1 MKTKLVV
8 YRDRIEESPS
18 TAPPRDMREQRKAP
32 MCHTNNNRRFA
43 LQLSCFLLIFV
54 VTAWGAV
61 AGSISGTAKD
71 ASGSAVPNASV
82 TVREV
87 NTGLVYRTQ
96 TDDKGYYTLPVLP
109 VGRYDL
115 ELQAPG
121 FRAYWRKGIGLDTN
135 AALTL
140 DAALEVGSESETV
153 SVNDNALH
161 VETIETQIGQVITGR
176 QMEAVP
182 LDGRS
187 FTDLLSLQAG
197 VAPASSITSSTVQ
210 DVGATTLSPSGTLNP
225 GTISVNGQREFA
237 NYFGV
242 NGSDVEEDVNAGTA
256 IIPNLDAI
264 AEFRIIT
271 SNFDAEYGEFSGG
284 QISVITKSGSNGFH
298 GSAFDFLRN
307 TNLDA
312 RNYFSPTRGSFRQNQ
327 YGGTFG
333 GPIRRDK
340 AFFFADYQG
349 TRQTQGIDTG
359 NISVPSNADR
369 TGNLID
375 EAAAFTTTVQ
385 LGNEEVMVPTTVS
398 SSYLAEQVLAPELNY
413 PVKQGNPY
421 YFTQGENYIVG
432 EGSSS
437 TIQTYSHDCISSSE
451 CVFPNAVIPQNA
463 WSVPAQR
470 MKTYIPAP
478 NTAAGTFATSAYNQT
493 VQDEKTG
500 LRLDANSRAG
510 LLSAY
515 YFFDAFTLD
524 NPYPIAQS
532 GASVPGFD
540 ALTTGQAQLISLA
553 DTKTLSPTAI
563 NELHISFVRDNTNL
577 GQPVG
582 GKGVSL
588 TSQGFEN
595 ADGTASIV
603 PLDPKGQSVENL
615 NFNGYSTGAAAN
627 QLIQTNNTY
636 QVTDTFSKV
645 LGNHTIKFGAEFHA
659 DQVNAHAIAQFNGS
673 FVFSGTETGVDFA
686 DFLIGV
692 PSQYNQSQ
700 LNPFY
705 ARNKY
710 FGAFAQD
717 SWHLR
722 PSLTLNYGLRW
733 DRVAPWSEKYN
744 QISTFVAGAQSQVFP
759 TAPAGILYPGDPGV
773 ANTLAPISNFGLAPR
788 LGLAWS
794 PQAAPGS
801 FLGRI
806 LGSPGSTSIR
816 TSFGNFY
823 TAIDALSIGVLA
835 ANAPYGTTYTS
846 PAPPLFAT
854 PFISADSGPIN
865 GQTNPQPFPYTFAP
879 LNSSRSN
886 PDTTFDWSS
895 FVPISGIPGYDIHN
909 RAPYTEEW
917 MLSIE
922 RQAGPNTVIT
932 ATYVGNDSHRQRVLI
947 ESNSGDPALC
957 LSLSKP
963 SEVMPGTLTCGAN
976 GEDTVYYPV
985 AGGQVNGT
993 RGPLGPNFGSNA
1005 LQSNVGH
1012 ANYNALELSAR
1023 HTSGRLEFSAAY
1035 TFGKSLDE
1043 SSSIGEE
1050 VNPFNLSLSYALSA
1064 FDVKQ
1069 NFVLS
1074 YEYQLPVDRLLHANR
1089 LTQGWSL
1096 SGITR
1101 FASGFPVTLVNNG
1114 DNSLIGSNPN
1124 GVNNSSID
1132 EPDFT
1137 GVPLNLN
1144 HNPRSAGNTYFN
1156 ARAFQMNS
1164 LGTPGTAKRRFFYGP
1179 GADNY
1184 DAALQKKLA
1193 LTESKSLLFR
1203 LEGFNV
1209 FNHTQFN
1216 GPSSVDGNIG
1226 SRTFGNAISAA
1237 PARIMQGAL
1246 KFNF

>member
-1 MKTKLVV
+1 VGKQ
-8 YRDRIEESPS
+8 E
-18 TAPPRDMREQRKAP
+18 
-32 MCHTNNNRRFA
+32 
-43 LQLSCFLLIFV
+43 
-54 VTAWGAV
+54 VT
-61 AGSISGTAKD
+61 
-71 ASGSAVPNASV
+71 
-82 TVREV
+82 
-87 NTGLVYRTQ
+87 
-96 TDDKGYYTLPVLP
+96 
-109 VGRYDL
+109 
-115 ELQAPG
+115 
-121 FRAYWRKGIGLDTN
+121 
-135 AALTL
+135 
-140 DAALEVGSESETV
+140 
-153 SVNDNALH
+153 
-161 VETIETQIGQVITGR
+161 
-176 QMEAVP
+176 
-182 LDGRS
+182 
-187 FTDLLSLQAG
+187 
-197 VAPASSITSSTVQ
+197 
-210 DVGATTLSPSGTLNP
+210 
-225 GTISVNGQREFA
+225 
-237 NYFGV
+237 
-242 NGSDVEEDVNAGTA
+242 
-256 IIPNLDAI
+256 
-264 AEFRIIT
+264 
-271 SNFDAEYGEFSGG
+271 
-284 QISVITKSGSNGFH
+284 
-298 GSAFDFLRN
+298 
-307 TNLDA
+307 
-312 RNYFSPTRGSFRQNQ
+312 
-327 YGGTFG
+327 
-333 GPIRRDK
+333 
-340 AFFFADYQG
+340 
-349 TRQTQGIDTG
+349 
-359 NISVPSNADR
+359 
-369 TGNLID
+369 
-375 EAAAFTTTVQ
+375 
-385 LGNEEVMVPTTVS
+385 VPTTVS
-398 SSYLAEQVLAPELNY
+398 GGYLAASVLSPALQYN
-413 PVKQGNPY
+413 VKQGEPY
-421 YFTQGENYIVG
+421 YYTQGENYIVG
-432 EGSSS
+432 EGNTA
-437 TIQTYSHDCISSSE
+437 TIQTYSQSCTSSSE
-451 CVFPNAVIPQNA
+451 CVFPNAQIPLNA

-470 MKTYIPAP
+470 MLQYIPAP
-478 NTAAGTFATSAYNQT
+478 NTASGTFATSAYNQT
-493 VQDEKTG
+493 VKDDKTG
-500 LRLDANSRAG
+500 LRLDANTRAG

-524 NPYPIAQS
+524 NPYPVAQS

-540 ALTTGQAQLISLA
+540 ALTTGQAELISLG
-553 DTKTLSPTAI
+553 DTKIISPTAI
-563 NELHISFVRDNTNL
+563 NELHISYVRDNTNL

-595 ADGTASIV
+595 SNGTASIV

-615 NFNGYSTGAAAN
+615 NFNGFSTGAAAN

-636 QVTDTFSKV
+636 QIADTFSRV
-645 LGNHTIKFGAEFHA
+645 FGSHTIKFGAEFHA
-659 DQVNAHAIAQFNGS
+659 DQVNAHAIAQFNGN

-710 FGAFAQD
+710 VGAFAQD
-717 SWHLR
+717 SWHVR

-773 ANTLAPISNFGLAPR
+773 SNTLAAIGNFSLAPR
-788 LGLAWS
+788 VGLAWS

-801 FLGRI
+801 LLGRI
-806 LGSPGSTSIR
+806 LGAPGTTSVR
-816 TSFGNFY
+816 TSFGTFY

-854 PFISADSGPIN
+854 PFISADSGPVN

-909 RAPYTEEW
+909 RAPYTQEW

-922 RQAGPNTVIT
+922 RQAGPNTVVS
-932 ATYVGNDSHRQRVLI
+932 ATYVGNASHRQRVLI
-947 ESNSGDPALC
+947 ESNPGDPALC
-957 LSLSKP
+957 LSLSDS

-985 AGGQVNGT
+985 GGGQVNGT

-1005 LQSNVGH
+1005 LQTNIGRAS
-1012 ANYNALELSAR
+1012 YNALEFSAR
-1023 HTSGRLEFSAAY
+1023 HTTGRLEFSAAY

-1050 VNPFNLSLSYALSA
+1050 VNPFNPSLSYALSS

-1074 YEYQLPVDRLLHANR
+1074 YEYQLPVDRLMHANR
-1089 LTQGWSL
+1089 ITQGWSI

-1132 EPDFT
+1132 EPDLT
-1137 GVPLNLN
+1137 GAALNLN
-1144 HNPRSAGNTYFN
+1144 HNPRAAGNTYFN
-1156 ARAFQMNS
+1156 SGAFQPNA
-1164 LGTPGTAKRRFFYGP
+1164 LGTPGTAKRRYFYGP

-1184 DAALQKKLA
+1184 DMAVQKKLA
-1193 LTESKSLLFR
+1193 LTESKSVLFR
-1203 LEGFNV
+1203 VEGFNV
-1209 FNHTQFN
+1209 FNHAQFN
-1216 GPSSVDGNIG
+1216 GPSAVDGNLG
-1226 SRTFGNAISAA
+1226 SHTFGDAISAA
-1237 PARIMQGAL
+1237 PPRILQGAL